1 MWVMVG
7 RHCRFSSG
15 QNLIQNRKLQIR
27 REGENETLSV
37 WNSQGQME
45 DLSKRKKHL
54 LWFYGI
60 YIEIHR
66 SSQYVQNEDWGERKP
81 GCIAWCRA

>member
-1 MWVMVG
+1 
-7 RHCRFSSG
+7 
-15 QNLIQNRKLQIR
+15 
-27 REGENETLSV
+27 
-37 WNSQGQME
+37 ME